1 MMRGICR
8 RVVKALRQKELI
20 PVMKT
25 VASGTA
31 LDGKC
36 VLVTGAS
43 GGIGIA
49 VCESLFRSW
58 GGVNVVMSGTN
69 EQKLAECKNTL
80 ESRFPGR
87 CAILPMNME
96 NITSFDEKIEAAV
109 SIFGRIDILVHC
121 AGVHTANVDFWTMTE
136 KEFDRVTDIN
146 LKGSYFICQSVA
158 RYFMRYG
165 IRGKMVLISSS
176 RGSEPAW
183 SPYGISKCA
192 MDGMVKGL
200 AKLFM
205 QHGIT
210 VNAVAPGPTAT
221 PLLGY
226 EKGGGIFSEENAVG
240 RLVMPEEVANV
251 VSLLAGDAGCMIS
264 GEVIHIS
271 AGRGVFDIR

>member
-49 VCESLFRSW
+49 VCESLF
-58 GGVNVVMSGTN
+58 
-69 EQKLAECKNTL
+69 
-80 ESRFPGR
+80 
-87 CAILPMNME
+87 
-96 NITSFDEKIEAAV
+96 DEKI
-109 SIFGRIDILVHC
+109 R
-121 AGVHTANVDFWTMTE
+121 
-136 KEFDRVTDIN
+136 
-146 LKGSYFICQSVA
+146 
-158 RYFMRYG
+158 
-165 IRGKMVLISSS
+165 
-176 RGSEPAW
+176 
-183 SPYGISKCA
+183 
-192 MDGMVKGL
+192 
-200 AKLFM
+200 
-205 QHGIT
+205 
-210 VNAVAPGPTAT
+210 
-221 PLLGY
+221 Y
-226 EKGGGIFSEENAVG
+226 EKGGGIFSEENAAG
-240 RLVMPEEVANV
+240 RLVMPDEMANV